1 MNFLKKELA
10 TLNIFSKDNP
20 LMKGKTTFGQK
31 AADKL
36 TTLAG
41 SWAFIIIFIVFLIL
55 WMIFN
60 TTFLIFG
67 SAWDSK
73 PFIMLNLILSCLAA
87 LQAPIILMSKNRQ
100 AQRDSLKAEYDYR
113 INKKAEKEIQ
123 EIRDFLLGK
132 NKKTK
137 KKK

>member
-10 TLNIFSKDNP
+10 SLNIFSNGNP
-20 LMKGKTTFGQK
+20 VFKSKTTFGQK

-36 TTLAG
+36 TSWAG
-41 SWAFIIIFIVFLIL
+41 SWTFIIIFLVFLFA

-67 SAWDSK
+67 KAWDIK

-87 LQAPIILMSKNRQ
+87 IQAPIILMSQNRQ
-100 AQRDSLKAEYDYR
+100 AQRDRLKAEYDYR
-113 INKKAEKEIQ
+113 INKKAEKEIR
-123 EIRDFLLGK
+123 EIRDFLLSK
-132 NKKTK
+132 HK
-137 KKK
+137 KKKK